1 MKEIYYFERFGNV
14 GTYFISFLFSQ
25 NIPELLIGQ
34 ISWIWGNSK
43 KNNIWSIA
51 WSEIKTE

>member
-43 KNNIWSIA
+43 KK
-51 WSEIKTE
+51 SEIKTK